1 MTTSLTF
8 ECPICYGSI
17 NLQDPH
23 VKTKCNHNFCF
34 DCYTSHQ
41 YSGNNFSH
49 ACPICRTQIN
59 PDPPAAS
66 PTPSAA
72 RLVISLLDLPI
83 RDVDPWAAPPPPRGD
98 WIRAF
103 GAFSDRTDSASS
115 QPAYPSRVL
124 QHSRDSTVAQ
134 SPSHIHIPSPQTAT
148 STDRD
153 EDENDDRDEDEP
165 VPSFI
170 LQFIRND

>member
-17 NLQDPH
+17 NSQDPH

-49 ACPICRTQIN
+49 ACPICRAQIN
-59 PDPPAAS
+59 PDPPVQS
-66 PTPSAA
+66 PTPMT
-72 RLVISLLDLPI
+72 RLFLSLLDLPI
-83 RDVDPWAAPPPPRGD
+83 RDVDPWAAPPAPRGQME
-98 WIRAF
+98 WIHEWS
-103 GAFSDRTDSASS
+103 FSDRTDSASS
-115 QPAYPSRVL
+115 QANSSRGL

-134 SPSHIHIPSPQTAT
+134 SPSHIHMSSPQTAT

-153 EDENDDRDEDEP
+153 EDEDEDRDDDEP